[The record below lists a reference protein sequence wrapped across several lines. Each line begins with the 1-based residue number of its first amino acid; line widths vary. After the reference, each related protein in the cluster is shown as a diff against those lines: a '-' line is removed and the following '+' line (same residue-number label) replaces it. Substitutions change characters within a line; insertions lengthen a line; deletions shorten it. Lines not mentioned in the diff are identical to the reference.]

1 MRDFI
6 FLAPTY
12 FYFHTWTALIHRFV
26 LLTRKLRRTF
36 QSSDSFSDTNERNSI
51 LILITVESTY
61 PNPRHPRGVIIPK
74 FIQIIFDP
82 TTRTMSPNR
91 ISNEEKRTWVRR
103 SVSDSTKGLWKH
115 PWMIYLQRR
124 DTRWYPWSNCALIK
138 AGISRFSGPGRRTE
152 WNMVLVS
159 RRQPRRWSTRTY
171 DLLSPRLAENRARA
185 SNRAFA
191 CRLQQHGHISKGLL
205 LGINSWPEGEITII
219 G

>member
-12 FYFHTWTALIHRFV
+12 FYFHIWVALILRFV
-26 LLTRKLRRTF
+26 LPTQNLRQTF
-36 QSSDSFSDTNERNSI
+36 QSSDSFSDTNERDSI
-51 LILITVESTY
+51 RLITAESTY
-61 PNPRHPRGVIIPK
+61 PNPRHPRGVIIPR
-74 FIQIIFDP
+74 ITQTIFDP
-82 TTRTMSPNR
+82 ATRTVSPNR

-152 WNMVLVS
+152 CNTVLVS

-171 DLLSPRLAENRARA
+171 DLLSLRLAENRARA

-191 CRLQQHGHISKGLL
+191 CRLQQHGHIFKGLL